1 MKGFLVAGITALL
14 TVAAVESLKCL
25 QCNSRRNSCVNVN
38 ATECPANVSASCTS
52 FLSTASVGGNFM
64 FYQNS
69 ACSARNC
76 SGLEAYTFS
85 VHTANENFVFAS
97 QCCQGGPCG
106 NVTVTGAPPL
116 VNVSSN
122 IECPACFEL
131 NRASCDGKPLR
142 CNNGEMCVDLVAAWN
157 ETSKLVLKG
166 CSNIND
172 ATCHILSTKKPKLGE
187 FTLQKL
193 VCADKS
199 TTAST
204 TKNPKT
210 IAPHRPT
217 SGTGSKVF
225 FTPVALASL
234 LLLGLLL

>member
-14 TVAAVESLKCL
+14 TVAAVG
-25 QCNSRRNSCVNVN
+25 V
-38 ATECPANVSASCTS
+38 VSAEHSH
-52 FLSTASVGGNFM
+52 SVRAAPGRTTLCGGNFM

-106 NVTVTGAPPL
+106 NVTVTG
-116 VNVSSN
+116 
-122 IECPACFEL
+122 
-131 NRASCDGKPLR
+131 
-142 CNNGEMCVDLVAAWN
+142 

>member
-1 MKGFLVAGITALL
+1 
-14 TVAAVESLKCL
+14 
-25 QCNSRRNSCVNVN
+25 
-38 ATECPANVSASCTS
+38 
-52 FLSTASVGGNFM
+52 M

>member
-25 QCNSRRNSCVNVN
+25 QCNSWGNSCVNAN
-38 ATECPANVSASCTS
+38 ATECPANVSTSCTS
-52 FLSTASVGGNFM
+52 FLTIASVEGNFI

-69 ACSARNC
+69 ACSAHNC
-76 SGLEAYTFS
+76 SGMEAYSFS
-85 VHTANENFVFAS
+85 VHTANENFVFVS

-106 NVTVTGAPPL
+106 NVTVTAAPPL
-116 VNVSSN
+116 VNASSN
-122 IECPACFEL
+122 IECPACFEF

-142 CNNGEMCVDLVAAWN
+142 CNNREMCVNLVAGWN

-187 FTLQKL
+187 LTLQKL